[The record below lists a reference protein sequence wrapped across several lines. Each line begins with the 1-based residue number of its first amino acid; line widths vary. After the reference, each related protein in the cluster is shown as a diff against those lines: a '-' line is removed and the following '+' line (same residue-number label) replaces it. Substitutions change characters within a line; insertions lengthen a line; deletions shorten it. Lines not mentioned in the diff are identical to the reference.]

1 MSQPA
6 EVNAILAWKADPVL
20 FVRQVFGAEPEPWQA
35 EALMAIVTH
44 DRVTIRSGHG
54 IGKSTFMAWV
64 MIWWLLT
71 NVECKVAC
79 TAPTSHQ
86 LNDVLWGEVSKW
98 ARLMHPGLRDLIDVK
113 QDQVVRKDA
122 PKEAFAVART
132 ARKEQ
137 PEAFQGFHSQAML
150 FIVDEASGVE
160 DVIFEV
166 GEGAMSTPGAKTLM
180 VGNPTRT
187 SGYFY
192 DSHHRMR
199 EAWWTLKVSC
209 TDRDLVSGKFQSEDF
224 IKNMAL
230 RYGEDSNV
238 YRVRVLG
245 EFPAAEDDVMIPL
258 YLVESAVGRDVEKAL
273 GKVVWGLDVA
283 RFGDDRTCL
292 VKRQKNYLLEKPKT
306 WRGKDLMQTTGMVVK
321 EYEETYGDERPDMI
335 MVDSIGLGAGV
346 VDALREQG
354 LPVRGIN
361 VAEVPAV
368 GDQYSRLRDELY
380 WRAREW
386 FFAKDCWMPD
396 GCDNLIAELTIPKY
410 EVRPNGKIKVESKSE
425 IKRRLPSSP
434 DIADAF
440 VLTFAMNDRR
450 LGRRQIRTRNI
461 EQFV

>member
-1 MSQPA
+1 MAQTA
-6 EVNAILAWKADPVL
+6 EVNAIVAWKQDPVL
-20 FVRQVFGAEPEPWQA
+20 FVEQVFGVEPEPWQKL
-35 EALMAIVTH
+35 ALMAMVTN
-44 DRVTIRSGHG
+44 DRISVRSGHG
-54 IGKSTFMAWV
+54 IGKSAFMSWV
-64 MIWWLLT
+64 TIWWLLT

-86 LNDVLWGEVSKW
+86 LNDVLWGEIAKW

-137 PEAFQGFHSQAML
+137 PEAFQGFHSGAML

-187 SGYFY
+187 SGYFF

-209 TDRDLVSGKFQSEDF
+209 TDRTLVTGKFQSEDF
-224 IKNMAL
+224 IKNMRL

-245 EFPAAEDDVMIPL
+245 EFPASEDDVVIPL
-258 YLVESAVGRDVEKAL
+258 HLCEAAVERDVDMAD
-273 GKVVWGLDVA
+273 GKRIWGLDVA
-283 RFGDDRTCL
+283 RFGDDRSCL
-292 VKRQKNYLLEKPKT
+292 AKRQKNYLLEPPRV
-306 WRGKDLMQTTGMVVK
+306 WRGKDTMQTTGIVVK
-321 EYEETYGDERPDMI
+321 EYEDTPHSQRPDFI
-335 MVDSIGLGAGV
+335 MVDSIGVGAGV
-346 VDALREQG
+346 VDALRDQG
-354 LPVRGIN
+354 LPAKGVN

-368 GDQYSRLRDELY
+368 GDQYVRLRDELY

-386 FFAKDCWMPD
+386 FEQLDCYIPEK
-396 GCDNLIAELTIPKY
+396 CDALIAELTIPKY
-410 EVRPNGKIKVESKSE
+410 TVRPNGKLKVEAKDE
-425 IKRRLPSSP
+425 IKRRLPQSP

-440 VLTFAMNDRR
+440 ILTFAMNDRR
-450 LGRRQIRTRNI
+450 LGMRRSRIQNVG
-461 EQFV
+461 QFV